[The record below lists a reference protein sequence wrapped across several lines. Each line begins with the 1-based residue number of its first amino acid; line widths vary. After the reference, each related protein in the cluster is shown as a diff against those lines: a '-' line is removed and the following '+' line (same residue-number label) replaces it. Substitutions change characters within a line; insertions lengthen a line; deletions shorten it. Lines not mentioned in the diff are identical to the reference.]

1 MYFVPLHVDGAEW
14 FRRTEILARS
24 ATDATAQVDGRELW
38 RSLVVRVCRNHHDG
52 SRRTVTGAVATFHSI
67 GEDDAILLRPHR
79 MTYLNARFIFLLDR
93 FDGTGRTNLAAS
105 VALWSA
111 IASLVRHRWLH
122 QMHQVGAWTEHVVRT
137 LRYTEL
143 ASRAML
149 RHVLGGQ

>member
-1 MYFVPLHVDGAEW
+1 MYFVPLHVDGTEW
-14 FRRTEILARS
+14 FRRTEVLARS
-24 ATDATAQVDGRELW
+24 ASDATAQVDGRELW

-52 SRRTVTGAVATFHSI
+52 SRWTVTGTVATFHPI

-79 MTYLNARFIFLLDR
+79 MTNLYARLVFLLDR
-93 FDGTGRTNLAAS
+93 FDGTGRTHLAAS

-122 QMHQVGAWTEHVVRT
+122 QMHQVGARTKHVVRT

-149 RHVLGGQ
+149 CHVLG

>member
-1 MYFVPLHVDGAEW
+1 MYFVPLHVDGTEW

-24 ATDATAQVDGRELW
+24 ASDATAQVDGRELW

-52 SRRTVTGAVATFHSI
+52 SRRTVAGAVATFHSI

-111 IASLVRHRWLH
+111 IASLIRHRWLH
-122 QMHQVGAWTEHVVRT
+122 QVHQISARTEHVVRT

>member
-1 MYFVPLHVDGAEW
+1 MYFVPLYVDGTEW

-52 SRRTVTGAVATFHSI
+52 TRRTVTGTVATFHPI
-67 GEDDAILLRPHR
+67 GKDDAILLRPYR
-79 MTYLNARFIFLLDR
+79 MTYLNARLVFLLDR
-93 FDGTGRTNLAAS
+93 FDGTGRTNLAAT

-111 IASLVRHRWLH
+111 IASLIRHRRLH
-122 QMHQVGAWTEHVVRT
+122 QVHQISARTEHVVRT

-149 RHVLGGQ
+149 RHVLG